1 MKRKA
6 MHSPFA
12 FKFTNSSTALK
23 DIHEV
28 RYRNTFE
35 GQSEGSRQAGGLRQ
49 GKPLHA
55 FFTQGMQI
63 VGVPPERIAVL
74 GRPAIASIN
83 GGIHFSDVGKGVNRG
98 SHRDKSSRSITP
110 VHMET
115 LDAIYLLR
123 IENQI
128 YMAMPE

>member
-1 MKRKA
+1 MSQS
-6 MHSPFA
+6 MHTPFA
-12 FKFTNSSTALK
+12 FKFANSSTALK

-28 RYRNTFE
+28 RYRNAFAGRPE
-35 GQSEGSRQAGGLRQ
+35 GLRQAMGLRQ
-49 GKPLHA
+49 GKPIHA

-63 VGVPPERIAVL
+63 VGVPPELIAVV
-74 GRPAIASIN
+74 GRPAIASLN
-83 GGIHFSDVGKGVNRG
+83 GGINFADVGKGMNR
-98 SHRDKSSRSITP
+98 SCHRDKSSRLITS

-115 LDAIYLLR
+115 LDAIYLMR

>member
-1 MKRKA
+1 
-6 MHSPFA
+6 MHTPFA
-12 FKFTNSSTALK
+12 FKFANSSTALK
-23 DIHEV
+23 DIHDV
-28 RYRNTFE
+28 RYRNTFAGHAE
-35 GQSEGSRQAGGLRQ
+35 GLRQTKGLRQ
-49 GKPLHA
+49 GKPIHA

-63 VGVPPERIAVL
+63 VGVPPELIAVV
-74 GRPAIASIN
+74 GRPAIASLN
-83 GGIHFSDVGKGVNRG
+83 GGINFSDVGKGTHRTC
-98 SHRDKSSRSITP
+98 HRDKSSRLITS

>member
-1 MKRKA
+1 
-6 MHSPFA
+6 MHTPFA
-12 FKFTNSSTALK
+12 FKFANSSTALK

-28 RYRNTFE
+28 RYRNTFADRAE
-35 GQSEGSRQAGGLRQ
+35 GFAQARGPRQ
-49 GKPLHA
+49 GKPIHA

-63 VGVPPERIAVL
+63 VGVPPELIAVL
-74 GRPAIASIN
+74 GRTAIATLN
-83 GGIHFSDVGKGVNRG
+83 GGINFADVGKGMSR
-98 SHRDKSSRSITP
+98 SCHRDKSNRLITS

-115 LDAIYLLR
+115 LDAIYLMR